1 MSGRSNYYNPE
12 SDSGAA
18 IFVVVGLVITLIIV
32 GIILAL
38 YFTCTAPFNTDS
50 CICSKSSGTW
60 DDTKTPKCTCK
71 TTDDLFDK
79 KCVIKCKTGET
90 RDDKGVCVGIP
101 LNNPPNTPNNPT
113 CPNNQILLN
122 GSCVCPTGTEKDVDN
137 ICKNSSIYLTNK
149 FGYVLCPTGFTTTR
163 YPTAYVNDVV
173 CSPTSGKC
181 DVCVTTNTIYPTTY
195 TRKGQTLDWPARE
208 WADPMEQGFDIT
220 PTITGGRTMGYS
232 GGTYITTAMP
242 FDG

>member
-122 GSCVCPTGTEKDVDN
+122 GKCTCPTSLKLIGGQCVEPLSQFTKLPNQAISGYNKENYQATTPEACALLCLDRSWCNSIDYNHDDKSCFLQDN
-137 ICKNSSIYLTNK
+137 PPATATYS
-149 FGYVLCPTGFTTTR
+149 TTIWDN
-163 YPTAYVNDVV
+163 Y
-173 CSPTSGKC
+173 K
-181 DVCVTTNTIYPTTY
+181 
-195 TRKGQTLDWPARE
+195 RK
-208 WADPMEQGFDIT
+208 
-220 PTITGGRTMGYS
+220 
-232 GGTYITTAMP
+232 
-242 FDG
+242 